1 MYDLQP
7 TAAAL
12 QQGSLNAVASIAGRL
27 LDSGVRSL
35 DICSAARQELLASLG
50 QAQPMAAGQP
60 ALDSGNAVDALHR
73 HSLALTHESLEALL
87 ALQEEAI
94 RFFESHS
101 HGLNTFV
108 AQSIDKAGKG
118 LPMEILPAV
127 GLFRSSVANL
137 DNALVNL
144 AETAA
149 QTASQIEKTLLE
161 KNVAQDQKSGT
172 TSRRKGA

>member
-27 LDSGVRSL
+27 LDSGIRSL
-35 DICSAARQELLASLG
+35 DICSAARQELLASLA
-50 QAQPMAAGQP
+50 QAQPAAAGQP
-60 ALDSGNAVDALHR
+60 PLDSGKAVDTLHR

-101 HGLNTFV
+101 HGLNAFV
-108 AQSIDKAGKG
+108 AHSIDKAGKS
-118 LPMEILPAV
+118 LPVEILPAV

-161 KNVAQDQKSGT
+161 ENAAQAQKSAAA
-172 TSRRKGA
+172 SRRKSA